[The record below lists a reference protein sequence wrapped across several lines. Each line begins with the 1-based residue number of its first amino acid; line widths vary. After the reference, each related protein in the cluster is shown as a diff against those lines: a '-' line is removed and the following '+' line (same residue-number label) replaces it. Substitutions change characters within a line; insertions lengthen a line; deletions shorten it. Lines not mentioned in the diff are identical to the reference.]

1 MAEVFGS
8 LREDQAT
15 HGEKLVLK
23 LLRENLPKE
32 YAVYVECPLHSK
44 RVLRYPDFI
53 VLTNY
58 GVMVLEVKDWIAIQ
72 SADKFNAHIR
82 TRQNQVRKEPN
93 PVDQA
98 RQFALLLSEEL
109 RNLPGT
115 QTDRRHSDIPWGF
128 AVVLPNLPT
137 SVVTRLRQAWGD
149 EFVLNME
156 DLQPNR
162 ITASLKLTLPIKKV
176 RDLTREELR
185 LVRAVINPLV
195 LFEIPNRPPAILDD
209 NQERIVSEPV
219 KLVEAETPASE
230 EPSQQLTFEPSPR
243 PSHKPVET
251 PPPVEKTIIQ
261 NAAIRLVRGVS
272 GSGKTLVLIQR
283 ARYLAAQYPE
293 WKIAVLTFNR
303 ALRAHLSAM
312 LKGVQ
317 PVRAMNFHQLCRILF
332 NIGGLPW
339 IDPINP
345 IDWLRDNQH
354 KSTIN
359 EDLTPEFL
367 EKEIIWIKEIGL
379 LNLSAYL
386 KAERKGR
393 GGKVHLSQEQ
403 RKQVYRVL
411 LDYQHY
417 LNEENLRDWA
427 DIPYI
432 VLEALDSGKIESP
445 EYNAILIDEA
455 QDFAPVWIKLLGKL
469 LHPES
474 GVFFLA
480 DDPAQSIY
488 RFYSW
493 REKGVE
499 VVGRT
504 RHLRLPYRNTYEIY
518 RAAYAVIQDDETLQK
533 ALSNEG
539 MLVAPDLDEQQMRH
553 DSLPLL
559 QRCQSLKQELELIPV
574 EVGGLINQG
583 VDGNQIAV
591 LHRHNAGVA
600 KLSQALKGLDAQCST
615 FHACKGLEFEY
626 VFISQLND
634 TFNRNQDDP
643 DLISEERRLVYMAMT
658 RARQQLHMYY
668 QGSLPSP
675 LKSIL
680 QYVDA
685 I

>member
-82 TRQNQVRKEPN
+82 TRQNQVRKERN

-98 RQFALLLSEEL
+98 RQFALLLSKEL
-109 RNLPGT
+109 RDLTGA
-115 QTDRRHSDIPWGF
+115 QSDRRYPDIPWGF

-137 SVVTRLRQAWGD
+137 PVITQLRQAWGD
-149 EFVLNME
+149 EFVLNKD

-162 ITASLKLTLPIKKV
+162 ITSRLKLTLPEKKV
-176 RDLTREELR
+176 RDLTKEELR

-195 LFEIPNRPPAILDD
+195 LFEIQNRPPAILDD

-219 KLVEAETPASE
+219 KLVEVETPASE
-230 EPSQQLTFEPSPR
+230 ELSQQMTFEAPS
-243 PSHKPVET
+243 KPVVQPGEIQ
-251 PPPVEKTIIQ
+251 PPVERSIIQ
-261 NAAIRLVRGVS
+261 NASIRLVRGVS

-293 WKIAVLTFNR
+293 WKIAVLTYNR
-303 ALRAHLSAM
+303 ALRVHLSAV
-312 LKGVQ
+312 LKGVR

-339 IDPINP
+339 IDPVNP
-345 IDWLRDNQH
+345 IDWLRDNQQENP
-354 KSTIN
+354 II
-359 EDLTPEFL
+359 EELTPEFL
-367 EKEIIWIKEIGL
+367 DKEITWIKEIGL
-379 LNLSAYL
+379 HNFSAYQN
-386 KAERKGR
+386 AERKGR
-393 GGKVHLSQEQ
+393 GEKVHLSKER
-403 RKQVYRVL
+403 RKDVYRVL
-411 LDYQHY
+411 LDYQRY
-417 LNEENLRDWA
+417 LKAENLLDWA

-432 VLEALDSGKIESP
+432 VLKALDSGKIKSP

-455 QDFAPVWIKLLGKL
+455 QDFAPIWIRLLGKL
-469 LHPES
+469 LHSES

-504 RHLRLPYRNTYEIY
+504 RHLRLPYRNTYEVY
-518 RAAYAVIQDDETLQK
+518 RAAYAVIQEDKTLQK
-533 ALSNEG
+533 ALSYEG
-539 MLVAPDLDEQQMRH
+539 MLVVPDLDEQQMRH
-553 DSLPLL
+553 GPQPLL
-559 QRCQSLKQELELIPV
+559 QRCQSLKQELEFISERV
-574 EVGGLINQG
+574 RGLLHQG
-583 VDGNQIAV
+583 VDGSQIAV
-591 LHRHNAGVA
+591 LHRHKAGVS
-600 KLSQALKGLDAQCST
+600 KINQALKGLDVQCST

-626 VFISQLND
+626 VFISQLHD
-634 TFNRNQDDP
+634 TFNRNQGEP
-643 DLISEERRLVYMAMT
+643 ELLSEERRLVYMAMT
-658 RARQQLHMYY
+658 RTRHQLYMYY
-668 QGSLPSP
+668 WGSLPSP
-675 LKSIL
+675 LKCILDHVDSI
-680 QYVDA
+680 
-685 I
+685 